1 MSQNVQKTF
10 LVDDKKSKNKEKLTA
25 KKLRPIFWNFNFWWV
40 VFIIRKH
47 SENFLCLLSVYRFM
61 LNSEPC

>member
-40 VFIIRKH
+40 VFIKKVFRKF
-47 SENFLCLLSVYRFM
+47 SLFIIYMIDLCLILG
-61 LNSEPC
+61 